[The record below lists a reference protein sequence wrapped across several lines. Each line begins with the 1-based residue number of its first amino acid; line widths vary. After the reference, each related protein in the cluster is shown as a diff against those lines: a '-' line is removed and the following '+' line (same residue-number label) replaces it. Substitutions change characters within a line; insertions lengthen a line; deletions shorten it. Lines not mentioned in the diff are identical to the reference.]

1 MGWRIIHITNVDQLS
16 LQLDN
21 LKVRKSDDELKIP
34 LQDIFAIVIE
44 DLTCKL
50 TSRLMIEL
58 SKHNILVLLC
68 NQQYL
73 PECVIQPVTG
83 HALQYRQ
90 MVKQLNWSEEDKHTL
105 WQHIIKEKVKNQ
117 AEVMHRNHV
126 EKHRVNK
133 LLELAGRVEQSDKSN
148 IEGQAARIYFNSFF
162 DENYS
167 RSNQNYIENA
177 ALNYGYAIAHSAI
190 ARTIVAKGLI
200 SGLGINHKG
209 ERNPH
214 NLASD
219 IIEPF
224 RQIIDYFVIK
234 HPPEGYLTKNY
245 RIQLI
250 NLLHAKILINGKMQ
264 TFIRAIEI
272 TIDSF
277 LEFFETGKPEKIKLP
292 TLEKIALYEQS

>member
-34 LQDIFAIVIE
+34 PLRDIFAIVIE

-68 NQQYL
+68 NQKYL

-83 HALQYRQ
+83 HVLQYRQ
-90 MVKQLNWSEEDKHTL
+90 MLKQLNWTKEYKGIL
-105 WQHIIKEKVKNQ
+105 WQKIIQGKIRNQ
-117 AEVMHRNHV
+117 AEVMRRDHI
-126 EKHRVNK
+126 EKHRIAKMN
-133 LLELAGRVEQSDKSN
+133 ELASQVRSGDKNN

-162 DENYS
+162 DEHYT
-167 RSNQNYIENA
+167 RSNQNYIENS
-177 ALNYGYAIAHSAI
+177 ALDYGYAIAHSAI
-190 ARTIVAKGLI
+190 ARTVVAKGLI
-200 SGLGINHKG
+200 SGLGIYHKG

-224 RQIIDYFVIK
+224 RQVIDYFVIN
-234 HPPEGYLTKNY
+234 HPPEGFLTKNY

-250 NLLHAKILINGKMQ
+250 NLLHAKVLIDYKMQ
-264 TFIRAIEI
+264 TVIRAIEI
-272 TIDSF
+272 SIDSF
-277 LEFFETGKPEKIKLP
+277 IEYFETGKSEKIKLP
-292 TLEKIALYEQS
+292 